1 MKRKL
6 IVLSFAFI
14 CLFLNLSAQT
24 ESSETSG
31 KKKKK
36 EIGFLVGLQ
45 RSDLD
50 YNAISQTNVSEE
62 SKTSLGGAFFINW
75 RLIGH
80 FITLR
85 TELGYYPKGGT
96 YKVGNTVEET
106 NLAYLAAPAALLQV
120 KMGFLKV
127 YAGPQ
132 WGLLLTAKSKT
143 GNTETDVKAAFKTT
157 ELSAVLGAEIN
168 LPLRL
173 MAGVRYNF
181 GISNISEIP
190 TVDTKTGLYML
201 YVGLR
206 LHK

>member
-1 MKRKL
+1 MKLKL
-6 IVLSFAFI
+6 
-14 CLFLNLSAQT
+14 LFTTAILAISTVGLLAQD
-24 ESSETSG
+24 
-31 KKKKK
+31 KKRK
-36 EIGFLVGLQ
+36 EIGFIVGLQ
-45 RSDLD
+45 RSSLE
-50 YNAISQTNVSEE
+50 NVQNINVAEE
-62 SKTSLGGAFFINW
+62 AKSNIGGSFFLNS

-85 TELGYYPKGGT
+85 TELGFYSKGGT
-96 YKVGNTVEET
+96 YTSTQPGVPNET
-106 NLAYLAAPAALLQV
+106 NLSYVAAPALMLQT
-120 KMGFLKV
+120 KIGFLKA

-132 WGLLLTAKSKT
+132 LGFLITAKSKT
-143 GNTETDVKAAFKTT
+143 GNLEQDVKAAYKTT
-157 ELSAVLGAEIN
+157 ELMGVVGAEMN

-190 TVDTKTGLYML
+190 QTTSRPGMYML

>member
-1 MKRKL
+1 MKLKL
-6 IVLSFAFI
+6 
-14 CLFLNLSAQT
+14 LFTTAILTISTFGLLAQD
-24 ESSETSG
+24 
-31 KKKKK
+31 KKRK
-36 EIGFLVGLQ
+36 EIGFIVGLQ
-45 RSDLD
+45 RSSLE
-50 YNAISQTNVSEE
+50 NVQNINVAEE
-62 SKTSLGGAFFINW
+62 AKSNIGGSFFLNS

-85 TELGYYPKGGT
+85 TELGFYSKGGT
-96 YKVGNTVEET
+96 YTSTQPGVPNET
-106 NLAYLAAPAALLQV
+106 NLSYVAAPALMLQT
-120 KMGFLKV
+120 KIGFLKA

-132 WGLLLTAKSKT
+132 LGFLITAKSKT
-143 GNTETDVKAAFKTT
+143 GNLEQDVKAAYKTT
-157 ELSAVLGAEIN
+157 ELMGVVGAEMN

-190 TVDTKTGLYML
+190 QTTSRPGMYML

>member
-1 MKRKL
+1 MKLKL
-6 IVLSFAFI
+6 
-14 CLFLNLSAQT
+14 LFTTAILAISTFSLLAQD
-24 ESSETSG
+24 
-31 KKKKK
+31 KKRK

-45 RSDLD
+45 RSNLD
-50 YNAISQTNVSEE
+50 YNQITTMNVSEE
-62 SKTSLGGAFFINW
+62 AKSNIGGSFFLNS

-85 TELGYYPKGGT
+85 TELGFYSKGGT
-96 YKVGNTVEET
+96 YRGGTVDET
-106 NLAYLAAPAALLQV
+106 NLSYVAAPALMLQT
-120 KMGFLKV
+120 KIGFLKA

-132 WGLLLTAKSKT
+132 LGFLITAKSKT
-143 GNTETDVKAAFKTT
+143 GNLEQDVKAAYKTT
-157 ELSAVLGAEIN
+157 ELMGVVGAEMN

-181 GISNISEIP
+181 GISNINEIAQTTSRP
-190 TVDTKTGLYML
+190 GMYML